1 MYRLDGDIQCCREW
15 PRDEEGG
22 NKEHEK
28 KKDVKL
34 VPNVSHQLMV
44 AEYFCWVPFHI
55 SAKKFPAYWGQAF
68 CVLYLY
74 LQFCPGEVLND

>member
-28 KKDVKL
+28 KR
-34 VPNVSHQLMV
+34 M
-44 AEYFCWVPFHI
+44 
-55 SAKKFPAYWGQAF
+55 
-68 CVLYLY
+68 
-74 LQFCPGEVLND
+74 LNWFQMSPTS